1 MTNSGECTPTYPFDR
16 STFCIYF
23 SRHWDQA
30 QCQFNGSNGRDDIQ
44 YSLVTSAFA
53 LHTSSVLNHI
63 WIHSRHSFLALG
75 LTNPTIICNAV
86 CKIMRLL
93 TYTFCAEKYKQQQ

>member
-30 QCQFNGSNGRDDIQ
+30 QCQFNGSNGGHDIQ
-44 YSLVTSAFA
+44 SLLVTSALYA
-53 LHTSSVLNHI
+53 NLG
-63 WIHSRHSFLALG
+63 WIGADCFLD
-75 LTNPTIICNAV
+75 LTGHLIV
-86 CKIMRLL
+86 HW
-93 TYTFCAEKYKQQQ
+93 YGEKQMVSDTGDFRQGSHDS